1 MPSINFRYPESAD
14 NSSYTN
20 DFFPY
25 NSIADYDSENYI
37 NNFRNTSTD
46 TFLLENPEEENNF
59 SKNKTKD
66 SKEETNKSITIK
78 ESNDITKSEE
88 IKNNGKKIFSIEKIT
103 LSQKRK
109 RESDYDSKNKRLFEE
124 YNIRNKIA
132 RNFCNKYLIKK
143 FKNILIKFKCPL
155 NFYKFQENFVSNIS
169 SKNYKFH
176 LYLTLEEIISNKE
189 LYKVKKKSKG
199 KDAFENYY
207 LNLTALEK
215 LQLGEFKY
223 VGENT
228 EVNSFLN
235 KKFCDLF
242 QDYLNSDEF
251 NKDIKRM
258 KKAYSNTYIER
269 YIEFSKNFIENYKN

>member
-1 MPSINFRYPESAD
+1 M
-14 NSSYTN
+14 
-20 DFFPY
+20 
-25 NSIADYDSENYI
+25 
-37 NNFRNTSTD
+37 
-46 TFLLENPEEENNF
+46 
-59 SKNKTKD
+59 
-66 SKEETNKSITIK
+66 
-78 ESNDITKSEE
+78 
-88 IKNNGKKIFSIEKIT
+88 
-103 LSQKRK
+103 SQKRK

-189 LYKVKKKSKG
+189 LYKVKKKTKG
-199 KDAFENYY
+199 KDVFENYY

-258 KKAYSNTYIER
+258 KNAYSNTYIER

>member
-1 MPSINFRYPESAD
+1 MPSINFRYPEIAD

-88 IKNNGKKIFSIEKIT
+88 IKNNGKKIFSFEKIT

-189 LYKVKKKSKG
+189 LYKVKKTTKG
-199 KDAFENYY
+199 KDVFENYY
-207 LNLTALEK
+207 LNLTALGK
-215 LQLGEFKY
+215 LLLGEFKY

-258 KKAYSNTYIER
+258 KNAYSNTYIER